1 VVLHPESLQKGGGV
15 PGVHQG
21 CPGEAGQL
29 DLGGFPEEEE
39 HRGNDQGGVAGLGVP
54 WF

>member
-1 VVLHPESLQKGGGV
+1 MVLHPESLQERGGV
-15 PGVHQG
+15 PGVYQE
-21 CPGEAGQL
+21 CPGEAGHL